1 MPDASRRPAMQLTK
15 SAGSGRVNA
24 EERTLLQELVLLIP
38 NIVLLVKGLLT
49 DRRVPLKRKLLLA
62 ALLAYL
68 ISPLDIIPDFI
79 PGLGQMDDIL
89 IVVLVL
95 HGLLSSVGEEVLLE
109 HWQGRPDL
117 ILLIRRALTAFS
129 RRLPVQFGKP

>member
-1 MPDASRRPAMQLTK
+1 MQLMKPT
-15 SAGSGRVNA
+15 GRDRVDV

-38 NIVLLVKGLLT
+38 NFLRLAKGLLT

-62 ALLAYL
+62 ALVAYL
-68 ISPLDIIPDFI
+68 VSPLDIIPDFI

-95 HGLLSSVGEEVLLE
+95 HGLLSSVEEEVILE
-109 HWQGRPDL
+109 HWQGRPDV
-117 ILLIRRALTAFS
+117 ILLIRRGLTFFS
-129 RRLPVQFGKP
+129 RRLPIQFGSEKA